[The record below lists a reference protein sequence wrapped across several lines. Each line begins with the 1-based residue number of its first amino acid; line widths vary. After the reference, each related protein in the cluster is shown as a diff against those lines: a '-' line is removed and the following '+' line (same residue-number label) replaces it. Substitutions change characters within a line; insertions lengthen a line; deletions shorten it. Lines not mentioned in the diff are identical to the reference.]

1 MMTYEEGMKELVA
14 FVEERRFRANETED
28 DFFQAVLDHSLKY
41 VEQGQDLRDSYF
53 RLLTVALYTVKTLD
67 KMIHKCQN
75 PGAVEEYQNY
85 RNLVNSFEYEAE
97 DVMGSYEKL
106 RDIFENLL
114 FSSTYFGFCEY
125 LVDAGPVKSKTV

>member
-14 FVEERRFRANETED
+14 FVDEGRYPANETED
-28 DFFQAVLDHSLKY
+28 DFFQAVLDHSMKY
-41 VEQGQDLRDSYF
+41 VEQGKDLKDSYV

-85 RNLVNSFEYEAE
+85 RRLVNSFGYEVE
-97 DVMGSYEKL
+97 DVMGSYVKL
-106 RDIFENLL
+106 RDIYENLL
-114 FSSTYFGFCEY
+114 FASTYFGFCEY
-125 LVDAGPVKSKTV
+125 LVDAGPVKSRTM